1 MTKGKNWTD
10 QQSFDVVERDC
21 AVCQNNEFSEWA
33 NADGFTTVQC
43 SNCGFVFINPVMVEA
58 DLDVYYSGYIEHRL
72 DNEKKMRLRNEQ
84 YKIDAK
90 FLRMHLESGSILDV
104 GCSGGFFLDELGDSF
119 ERFGLE
125 RDPEAAEHAQTEF
138 GFDVKNEQLGEDSF
152 PDGKFDL
159 VIMRGVIEHIPYPGR
174 ALQRV
179 QELLRPD
186 GFYFI
191 SATPNVESYC
201 ADFYRDKWNVYHP
214 VEHVNLFSYTTLS
227 RLCQQH
233 QLEPVEV
240 AYPYLETPYADPEAD
255 YAAIQRDVMMKQQDR
270 WSEVD
275 KSPAF
280 WGNMMTA
287 MFQKL
292 SKTPAENPH

>member
-1 MTKGKNWTD
+1 MTRGKAWTE
-10 QQSFDVVERDC
+10 QESFDVVERDC
-21 AVCQNNEFSEWA
+21 AVCGEADFTEWA

-43 SNCGFVFINPVMVEA
+43 SNCSFVWINPVMAEA

-72 DNEKKMRLRNEQ
+72 DNEKKMRLRKLQ
-84 YKIDAK
+84 YEIDAG
-90 FLRMHLESGSILDV
+90 FLRMHVRSGSVLDV

-119 ERFGLE
+119 ERYGLE
-125 RDPEAAEHAQTEF
+125 RDPDAAEHARTEL

-152 PDGKFDL
+152 REGKFDL
-159 VIMRGVIEHIPYPGR
+159 VIMRGVIEHIPDPGK

-179 QELLRPD
+179 QELLKPG

-191 SATPNVESYC
+191 SATPNVESFC

-214 VEHVNLFSYTTLS
+214 VEHINLFSYTTLS
-227 RLCQQH
+227 RLCQQYG
-233 QLEPVEV
+233 LESVEV
-240 AYPYLETPYADPEAD
+240 AYPYLETPYANPEAD
-255 YAAIQRDVMMKQQDR
+255 HASIQRDVLLKHEGR

-275 KSPAF
+275 ISPPF

-287 MFQKL
+287 VFQKQG
-292 SKTPAENPH
+292 S